1 MDKLPSFFLRRYDS
15 HKIEKVMRKAAIHSY
30 WDTRNKEDF
39 KVELAKTSVDTFFY
53 SKYGIDLSNLSEEDW
68 GSIIRDIIKVFD
80 PLMDMYYKNL
90 KRDYPLSK

>member
-1 MDKLPSFFLRRYDS
+1 
-15 HKIEKVMRKAAIHSY
+15 MRKAAIHSY

-68 GSIIRDIIKVFD
+68 GSIINYIIKVFD
-80 PLMDMYYKNL
+80 PLMDLYYKNF
-90 KRDYPLSK
+90 KRDYPLLK